1 MNNHTE
7 SEGEVMIKKRN
18 IRLSVE
24 SRRNS
29 RRRYES
35 RTDDERRM
43 ALAEFLKEEQGID
56 CTADDLESTGYY
68 TYCDTE
74 DNGWFIG
81 TDEEADKFA
90 LEELRTLIDDGAM
103 GNIIDTLSEYTE
115 FWNVEGIRD
124 WLLENAYDDE
134 EAEEI
139 ENLDDYDVVNRYAS
153 ICEDFNDPFLD
164 QDAALEYICF
174 NMYSRADS
182 ISDNNREFV
191 FTDKRGNKWV
201 IAHNDAFSM

>member
-1 MNNHTE
+1 
-7 SEGEVMIKKRN
+7 MIRKRN

-24 SRRNS
+24 SRRNR

-43 ALAEFLKEEQGID
+43 ALSEFLRKEQDIK

-81 TDEEADKFA
+81 TDDEADKFA
-90 LEELRTLIDDGAM
+90 RDEMRRLIEDGAM
-103 GNIIDTLSEYTE
+103 PGSDDIDTICEDPS
-115 FWNVEGIRD
+115 FWNVDGIRD
-124 WLLENAYDDE
+124 ALRDASYDDE
-134 EAEEI
+134 ESEEI
-139 ENLDDYDVVNRYAS
+139 DGLDDYEAVMRYADGYVNAGGEFAGAFS
-153 ICEDFNDPFLD
+153 SDSNLD
-164 QDAALEYICF
+164 SDAVLDWLCF
-174 NMYSRADS
+174 ERYDRADS

-191 FTDKRGNKWV
+191 FTDKRGNEWV
-201 IAHNDAFSM
+201 IAHNDAYCM

>member
-1 MNNHTE
+1 
-7 SEGEVMIKKRN
+7 
-18 IRLSVE
+18 
-24 SRRNS
+24 
-29 RRRYES
+29 
-35 RTDDERRM
+35 M
-43 ALAEFLKEEQGID
+43 ALVEFLRKKQDIK
-56 CTADDLESTGYY
+56 CTADELESTGYY

-90 LEELRTLIDDGAM
+90 LEELRTLIEDGAM

-115 FWNVEGIRD
+115 FWDVEGIRD

-153 ICEDFNDPFLD
+153 ICENFKDPFLD

-182 ISDNNREFV
+182 ISDNNREFL
-191 FTDKRGNKWV
+191 FIDKRGNEWV
-201 IAHNDAFSM
+201 IAHNDAFCM